1 MKEKIYLIP
10 GLMTDER
17 LWSRVKPYLD
27 EKYELIHLPIPYS
40 EDFDEINKILDRQ
53 INDDKINLL
62 GFSLGGY
69 LATYYAVTFP
79 NKVKRLFLLSSTPS
93 ATEQK
98 DIPRREKK
106 LQEAREGNFTSL
118 DENKAVELLEVK
130 NDKQLVMLV
139 CDMFNE
145 LGNEAFASQLA
156 LTLKREELFNKL
168 NELKIPTYLYYSL
181 EDRLLNHTSVKALE
195 NIEHDFKINYR
206 VGTSHNISLEVPK
219 EFCEEIEKWMQ
230 I

>member
-40 EDFDEINKILDRQ
+40 EDFDEINKILNKQ
-53 INDDKINLL
+53 ITDEKINLL

-69 LATYYAVTFP
+69 LATYYTVTFP

-93 ATEQK
+93 ATEEK

-106 LQEAREGNFTSL
+106 LQEAREGKFTLL
-118 DENKAVELLEVK
+118 DEKKAVELLEVK
-130 NDKQLVMLV
+130 DDKQLVKLV

-145 LGNEAFASQLA
+145 LGNETFASQLA
-156 LTLKREELFNKL
+156 LTLKREELFTKL

-181 EDRLLNHTSVKALE
+181 EDRLLNHTSIKALE
-195 NIEHDFKINYR
+195 KIEHDFKINHR

-219 EFCEEIEKWMQ
+219 EFCKEIEQWMQ